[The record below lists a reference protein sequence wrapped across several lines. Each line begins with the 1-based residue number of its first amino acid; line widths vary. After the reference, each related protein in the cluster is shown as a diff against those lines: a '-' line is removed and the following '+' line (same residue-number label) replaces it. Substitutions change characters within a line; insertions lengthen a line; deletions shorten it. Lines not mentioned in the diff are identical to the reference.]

1 MLRHLLLGF
10 ALAAGVVVFC
20 NVYAQAGQMQSGK
33 PAAGDFFPF
42 SVWYSGGKARAP
54 MLEAVDSTSRERWKR
69 DLEQIKLQ
77 GFNTVRT
84 WIEWTACEPRPGQYN
99 FQNLELLS
107 ELAQQVGLKVI
118 VQVYVDSA
126 PDWVGVQFPD
136 SHFVAQSGE
145 RIPSQSAPGFCFD
158 HPGVRDR
165 VLSFYREAAK
175 VATRYPNFYGWD
187 LWSEPHIINWAIID
201 FVPNATFC
209 YCPSSMERFRQWL
222 QMKYGSIQ
230 KLNEAWYRRFENW
243 KQVEPPRFGTILS
256 YTDFIDW
263 RTFIQEKL
271 AEDLKLR
278 SQAVKSVDPTKVTT
292 SHAAVPCLFTSP
304 LWGVGAPDDWL
315 MTESADYFGT
325 SIYPKHSF
333 PKSHWDLQ
341 RLSVLMDFARSAG
354 RSRKGFYVGELQAGM
369 GIRGTVVGNPVTV
382 EDHRLWAWGLLSRGA
397 RAINVYA
404 YYPMSSGYE
413 AGGYGLI
420 NLDGTLTERSKAIG
434 QIARVVDKNSA
445 LFVKG
450 MPPQAEVAVVYN
462 PLSYMVGGEQHLS
475 EAGAVRDSQIG
486 IYRPFWRNNIPI
498 DFVHLR
504 EVKHGQLARY
514 KLVFVPYPLMFRESS
529 ARALESFVS
538 AGGTLVVEARC
549 GWNDDRGYSQDI
561 VPGFGLDQVFR
572 VREGILKMQEKVE
585 IRMTSADEKLLPGI
599 QPGLSVMGR
608 GIMEELLPYEG
619 ARTLASF
626 SDGRTAMTVAD
637 FGKGR
642 AVAIGSFVAMANG
655 QEQHQQTEQFLLAL
669 AKGAGVRPPIEL
681 KGIPSNAFLEV
692 RLLHAG
698 DQKALFLFNHS
709 AESLTAGLPFESG
722 HNLETEKQERLAVVT
737 LQPGEIKVYRVEERK

>member
-1 MLRHLLLGF
+1 MLRPALLVLLVASSVAALTGF
-10 ALAAGVVVFC
+10 RTR
-20 NVYAQAGQMQSGK
+20 AQSE
-33 PAAGDFFPF
+33 PASRPGSEFFPF

-54 MLEAVDSTSRERWKR
+54 MLETIDATSRERWKR
-69 DLEQIKLQ
+69 DLEQIKQQ

-99 FQNLELLS
+99 FDNLKLLS
-107 ELAQQVGLKVI
+107 ELAQEVGLKVI

-126 PDWVGVQFPD
+126 PDWVGLQFPD
-136 SHFVAQSGE
+136 AHFVAQSGE
-145 RIPSQSAPGFCFD
+145 KIPSQSAPGYCFD
-158 HPGVRDR
+158 HSGVRER
-165 VLSFYREAAK
+165 ILSFYQEAAK

-187 LWSEPHIINWAIID
+187 LWSEPHIINWVIID
-201 FVPNATFC
+201 FIPNATFC
-209 YCPSSMERFRQWL
+209 YCPSSMQRFRGWL
-222 QMKYGSIQ
+222 EKKYGTIQ
-230 KLNEAWYRRFENW
+230 GLNTAWYRRFEDW

-263 RTFIQEKL
+263 RFFIQEKL

-325 SIYPKHSF
+325 SMYPKHSF

-354 RSRKGFYVGELQAGM
+354 RSRNGFYVGELQAGM
-369 GIRGTVVGNPVTV
+369 GIRGTVVGNPVTA

-404 YYPMSSGYE
+404 YYPMNSGYE

-434 QIARVVDKNSA
+434 QIARVAGKNSR

-450 MPPQAEVAVVYN
+450 MPPKAEVAAVYN
-462 PLSYMVGGEQHLS
+462 PLSFMVGGEQHLS
-475 EAGAVRDSQIG
+475 EAGAVRDSEIG
-486 IYRPFWRNNIPI
+486 IYRPFWQSNVPI

-504 EVKHGQLARY
+504 DLEKGALKQY
-514 KLVFVPYPLMFRESS
+514 KLVFVPYPLMFRESA
-529 ARALESFVS
+529 ARALKDFVTG
-538 AGGTLVVEARC
+538 GGTLVVEARC

-561 VPGFGLDQVFR
+561 VPGFGLDQIFK
-572 VREGILKMQEKVE
+572 VREGRLQMQEKIE
-585 IRMTSADEKLLPGI
+585 IRFKAVDERLLPGI
-599 QPGLSVMGR
+599 SAGLTINGK
-608 GIMEELLPYEG
+608 GITEELLPYEG
-619 ARTLASF
+619 ARVLATF
-626 SDGRTAMTVAD
+626 PNGQAAITVAES
-637 FGKGR
+637 GRGR
-642 AVAIGSFVAMANG
+642 AVAMGSFVAMANG
-655 QEQHQQTEQFLLAL
+655 QEQHQPTEQFLLAL
-669 AKGAGVRPPIEL
+669 ARGAGVKPLVEVKGVPP
-681 KGIPSNAFLEV
+681 GAFLEV
-692 RLLHAG
+692 RTLDAG

-709 AESLTAGLPFESG
+709 AESVTAQLPYAG
-722 HNLETEKQERLAVVT
+722 GVNLETEKEESLSSVA
-737 LQPGEIKVYRVEERK
+737 LKPGEIRVYRLK